1 MKNDLKNLTLDEK
14 ITLLTGKDA
23 WNIHEIEKL
32 DKFNMA
38 DGPNGL
44 RKVAY
49 WADGKEIE
57 VRSIAYPC
65 GHVLANSWS
74 KETVKAASSS
84 MADDCIDEEVD
95 MLLAPAVNIKRD
107 PRCGRNFEYLSED
120 PFLAGTLGKVYIDG
134 LQEKGIGT
142 SLKHYCCNNAEDNR
156 QSCNNIVDKRTLM
169 EIYTRNFYYALKA
182 DPTTVMCAYN
192 KVNGEWCSAN
202 KEINDILYNKLGFKN
217 AIVSDWG
224 AVHDKV
230 KSVKSGL
237 ALQMPHSDTAFAD
250 AKKGYESGELTEA
263 EIDLCAGR
271 TIDLINRMQEMK
283 KLRKID
289 RTLAQ
294 RERVA
299 LEGAMEGAV
308 LLKNNGVLP
317 MKKGKN
323 VAYTGIFEPDM
334 YHGGGSGNSKANREP
349 VSMKVALK
357 NADPNVNVLTF
368 DSIIH
373 RAWHGN
379 VSFWWSAA
387 DEILPVFK
395 DADYVILQVGNWH
408 DIETEGYDRHTLRL
422 NDTQEAFIRFMGDHF
437 KGKTIVQLI
446 AGSAIDVTPWIDHVD
461 ALLLTGFAGQYMNDA
476 AAYLMYGDVC
486 PSGKLAETFPKKLE
500 DISCLNAYNSYM
512 TENYYNDGIYVGYRH
527 YDKHN
532 IEPMYEFGY
541 GLSYTKFE
549 YSDLKV
555 EDKGETLEVTYK
567 IKNVGDYDGKEV
579 SEIYSTAPAKVIDR
593 PQRELVGYSKD
604 LILKGETKTI
614 NVTVDKEAMTYFDV
628 AKDDFVLEKGEY
640 TISVGASSRDIRLT
654 AKIIL

>member
-44 RKVAY
+44 RKMSY

-74 KETVKAASSS
+74 QEVVKAASSS

-169 EIYTRNFYYALKA
+169 EIYTRNFYYAIKA
-182 DPTTVMCAYN
+182 NPTTVMCAYN

-250 AKKGYESGELTEA
+250 AKKAYESGELTEA

-271 TIDLINRMQEMK
+271 TIDLINRMQDMK

-294 RERVA
+294 REKVA

-357 NADPNVNVLTF
+357 NADPNVKVLTF
-368 DSIIH
+368 ADIIH
-373 RAWHGN
+373 RTWHGN
-379 VSFWWSAA
+379 VMFQWSAA
-387 DEILPVFK
+387 DEILPAFK

-422 NDTQEAFIRFMGDHF
+422 NEVQEAFIRFMGDHF

-446 AGSAIDVTPWIDHVD
+446 SGSAVDVTPWIDHVD

-500 DISCLNAYNSYM
+500 DISCLDAYNSYM

-527 YDKHN
+527 YDKNN

-555 EDKGETLEVTYK
+555 EDKGDALELTYK

-579 SEIYSTAPAKVIDR
+579 SEIYSSAPAKAIDR
-593 PQRELVGYSKD
+593 PVKELVGYSKD

-614 NVTVDKEAMTYFDV
+614 KVTVDKEAMTYFDV
-628 AKDDFVLEKGEY
+628 IKDDFVLEKGEY

-654 AKIIL
+654 AKVTL

>member
-408 DIETEGYDRHTLRL
+408 DIETEGFDRHTLRL

-593 PQRELVGYSKD
+593 PVKELVGYSKD
-604 LILKGETKTI
+604 LILKGETKPI
-614 NVTVDKEAMTYFDV
+614 KVTVDKEAMTYFDV

-654 AKIIL
+654 AKITL

>member
-192 KVNGEWCSAN
+192 KVNGEWGLAN

-317 MKKGKN
+317 MKKGKT

-368 DSIIH
+368 GSIIH

-408 DIETEGYDRHTLRL
+408 DIESEGFDRHTLRL

-437 KGKTIVQLI
+437 NGKTIVQLI

-527 YDKHN
+527 YDKNN

-614 NVTVDKEAMTYFDV
+614 KVTVDKEAMTYFDV
-628 AKDDFVLEKGEY
+628 AKDEFVLEKGEY

>member
-317 MKKGKN
+317 MKKGKT

-368 DSIIH
+368 GSIIH

-408 DIETEGYDRHTLRL
+408 DIESEGYDRHTLRL

-461 ALLLTGFAGQYMNDA
+461 ALILTGFAGQYMNDA

-593 PQRELVGYSKD
+593 PVKELVGYSKD

-614 NVTVDKEAMTYFDV
+614 KVTVDKEAMTYFDV

>member
-368 DSIIH
+368 SSIIH

-408 DIETEGYDRHTLRL
+408 DIESEGFDRHTLRL

-567 IKNVGDYDGKEV
+567 IKNIGDYDGKEV

-593 PQRELVGYSKD
+593 PVKELVGYSKD

-628 AKDDFVLEKGEY
+628 SKDDFVLEKGEY

>member
-44 RKVAY
+44 RKMSY
-49 WADGKEIE
+49 WANGKEIE

-74 KETVKAASSS
+74 QEVVKAASSS

-169 EIYTRNFYYALKA
+169 EIYTRNFYYAIKA
-182 DPTTVMCAYN
+182 NPTTVMCAYN

-250 AKKGYESGELTEA
+250 AKKAYESGELTEA

-271 TIDLINRMQEMK
+271 TIDLINRMQDMK

-294 RERVA
+294 REKVA

-357 NADPNVNVLTF
+357 NADPNVKVLTF
-368 DSIIH
+368 ADIIH
-373 RAWHGN
+373 RTWHGN
-379 VSFWWSAA
+379 VLFQWNAA
-387 DEILPVFK
+387 DEILPAFK

-408 DIETEGYDRHTLRL
+408 DIETEGFDRHTLRL
-422 NDTQEAFIRFMGDHF
+422 NDVQEAFIRFMGDHF

-446 AGSAIDVTPWIDHVD
+446 AGSAVDVTPWIDHVD

-527 YDKHN
+527 YDKNN

-555 EDKGETLEVTYK
+555 EDKGDTLEVTYK

-579 SEIYSTAPAKVIDR
+579 SEIYSSAPAKAIDR
-593 PQRELVGYSKD
+593 PVKELVGYSKD

-614 NVTVDKEAMTYFDV
+614 KVTVDKEAMTYFDV
-628 AKDDFVLEKGEY
+628 TKDDFVLEKGEY

-654 AKIIL
+654 AKVTL